1 MNLNEFLINQK
12 TDIKNQFINNMSKCL
27 VATTLEEIKMH
38 AVKYKWNLYSVN
50 NTNKNKVIVIKK
62 FNADFPE
69 LWVSSTHRNYRQVFV
84 KYLAQFFS
92 VNDSLNSC
100 YHVDHILPLSRFGR
114 KYPQY
119 FIRLFLLDKKT
130 NCSFGAGYEKSL
142 NHFESQKELCGGF
155 HLSGMTLLKLFGIKI
170 PTKKSKED
178 ERDNWA
184 KETAKFL
191 EKNGFGTWIN
201 IYPILLIGLYDGYRN
216 INLCRRFTLSFGSMQ
231 VQKLYDKY

>member
-84 KYLAQFFS
+84 KYLAQFF
-92 VNDSLNSC
+92 
-100 YHVDHILPLSRFGR
+100 F
-114 KYPQY
+114 
-119 FIRLFLLDKKT
+119 
-130 NCSFGAGYEKSL
+130 
-142 NHFESQKELCGGF
+142 
-155 HLSGMTLLKLFGIKI
+155 
-170 PTKKSKED
+170 SK
-178 ERDNWA
+178 
-184 KETAKFL
+184 
-191 EKNGFGTWIN
+191 
-201 IYPILLIGLYDGYRN
+201 
-216 INLCRRFTLSFGSMQ
+216 
-231 VQKLYDKY
+231 